1 MKGKILRCLAGA
13 CFCVLVLIFV
23 VFEMTD
29 KSIWSYLYGIG
40 FFLLATGLLIDQPIL
55 SVVGCGVQIIRWSFI
70 LITSLREFV
79 NILYYYGLLP
89 FSPFAYYS
97 LPPFALSL
105 FSLIAII
112 LLMLSAL
119 SQKSGKKFGILSG
132 VFFAITEVI
141 YFVFHHIVWPSF
153 PIRFYPHPFLISE
166 LLTAVFLVAGAIL
179 TGFSMKKR
187 ASRAARH
194 VPSGGALAVSDR
206 IDQLTKLKNLL
217 DQGILTQEEFEE
229 KKEKILQ

>member
-55 SVVGCGVQIIRWSFI
+55 SVVGCGVQIIRWGFI
-70 LITSLREFV
+70 LITSLRDFV
-79 NILYYYGLLP
+79 ILFGLVEYSYYYR
-89 FSPFAYYS
+89 S
-97 LPPFALSL
+97 LPPFALYL

-141 YFVFHHIVWPSF
+141 YFVFYHIVWPSVS
-153 PIRFYPHPFLISE
+153 IRFYPHPFLIPE